1 MEFEKLAQTFK
12 RLESV
17 SEKTTKTDI
26 LARFI
31 KEIDKESLKE
41 TFMLIQGMI
50 FYPWEDKELGIG
62 EKLTIRAL
70 AIATGYDKNYIENL
84 FVKTGDLGIIAE
96 KLVSERKQ
104 KTIFVKKLTI
114 KDVYNTFRLIGEL
127 EGEGAQDKKIKYLAN
142 LFVSSSSVEARYIA
156 RLALEDLKIGVGEG
170 IIIEAIATAFGLPA
184 ENVEMAYSLLNDF
197 GELVKQIL
205 EKGKDIIFK
214 LEPILGNPIRVMLA
228 IKAESA
234 KEALDV
240 VGRPAE
246 VEYKYDG
253 FRVQIHKKGDEI
265 ILWTRRLE
273 NVTKQFPD
281 VIKYVKECLPMD
293 KDFLVEGEIVGYD
306 KENKKYLP
314 FQRISQRIKRKY
326 DIEKMVEEIP
336 VEVRLF
342 DIIYYDG
349 KSLLNSPFKERRKIL
364 ESIVKQVLGKISLA
378 ENIVTSSDEEA
389 QKFFEEA
396 IKNGLEGVM
405 FKKLD
410 APYHPGRRVGYMVKL
425 KPVKESLD
433 VVIVGAE
440 WGEGKRSGWLTSFVI
455 AIRDEETGRFL
466 EVGEVGSGFKE
477 KKETPDDVTFEDMTE
492 MLKPLIES
500 QEGKFVKIKPKIVIE
515 VLYDEIQKSPKYS
528 SGYALRFP
536 RFVRLRPDKSPE
548 EADTLTRLENLYEN
562 QRG

>member
-265 ILWTRRLE
+265 MLWTRRLE

-364 ESIVKQVLGKISLA
+364 ESIVKQALGKISLA

-405 FKKLD
+405 FKKID

>member
-31 KEIDKESLKE
+31 KEIDKDSLKE
-41 TFMLIQGMI
+41 TFMLIQGTI
-50 FYPWEDKELGIG
+50 FYPWEDKEIGVG
-62 EKLTIRAL
+62 EKFTIRAL
-70 AIATGYDKNYIENL
+70 SIATGYDKSYIEDL
-84 FVKTGDLGIIAE
+84 FVKTGDLGIVAE

-104 KTIFVKKLTI
+104 KTIFVKKLTV

-127 EGEGAQDKKIKYLAN
+127 EGEGAQDKKIRYLAN
-142 LFVSSSSVEARYIA
+142 LFVSSSPVEARYIA

-170 IIIEAIATAFGLPA
+170 IIIEAIAKAFGLPS
-184 ENVEMAYSLLNDF
+184 ENVEMSYSILNDF
-197 GELVKQIL
+197 GELVRKIL
-205 EKGKDIIFK
+205 ENGKDIVFK
-214 LEPILGNPIRVMLA
+214 LEPILGSPIRVMLA

-234 KEALDV
+234 KEALDI

-253 FRVQIHKKGDEI
+253 FRVQIHKKGDNI

-281 VIKYVKECLPMD
+281 VVQYVKECLPQD

-326 DIEKMVEEIP
+326 DIEKMVKEIP

-342 DIIYYDG
+342 DIVYYDG
-349 KSLLNSPFKERRKIL
+349 KSLLNTPFKDRRKIL
-364 ESIVKQVLGKISLA
+364 ESIVKQTPGKLSLA
-378 ENIVTSSDEEA
+378 ENIVTGSDEEA

-396 IKNGLEGVM
+396 IRNGLEGVM

-477 KKETPDDVTFEDMTE
+477 KKESPDDVTFEEMTE

-500 QEGKFVKIKPKIVIE
+500 QEGKYVKIKPKIVIE

-536 RFVRLRPDKSPE
+536 RFIRLRPDKSPE
-548 EADTLTRLENLYEN
+548 ESDTLTRLENLYEN